1 LYTLVASTLLRQPI
15 QDASTQE
22 LLVEGTWQ
30 APKVSKMDRRT
41 GKPIP

>member
-1 LYTLVASTLLRQPI
+1 LQGLDTLVASTLPRQPL

-30 APKVSKMDRRT
+30 APKVSKIRPPD
-41 GKPIP
+41 G

>member
-1 LYTLVASTLLRQPI
+1 
-15 QDASTQE
+15 

-30 APKVSKMDRRT
+30 SPKVSKMDRRT